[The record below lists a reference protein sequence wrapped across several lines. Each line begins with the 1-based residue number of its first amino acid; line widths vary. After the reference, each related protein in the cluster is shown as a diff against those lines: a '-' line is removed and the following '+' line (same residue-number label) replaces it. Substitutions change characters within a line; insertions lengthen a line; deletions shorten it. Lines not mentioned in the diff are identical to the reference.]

1 MKLLIIRH
9 GEPDYSIDSLTE
21 TGWKEAELL
30 SRRISSLDVAA
41 FYCSPLGRA
50 KDTAAATLKVM
61 GRDAEILPWLR
72 EFPPLVHR
80 PDRANAVAWDWMPAD
95 WTPRDYFYDR
105 NHWQDAPEFQEAHV
119 AQTYQYVTNELDTL
133 LATHGYRRDGVIYRA
148 ERPSCDT
155 LVFFCHFG
163 LECVLLSHLLNI
175 SPMQLWH
182 GTCAAP
188 TSVTTLIS
196 EERQKGIAY
205 FRMSSFGDTSHLYA
219 AGQPVS
225 TAARY
230 QEVFQTPY
238 ERT

>member
-30 SRRISSLDVAA
+30 SHRIAKLDVAA

-50 KDTAAATLKVM
+50 KDTAAATLKAM
-61 GRDAEILPWLR
+61 GREAEILPWLR
-72 EFPPLVHR
+72 EFPPLVQR
-80 PDRANAVAWDWMPAD
+80 PDRANSVAWDWMPGD
-95 WTPRDYFYDR
+95 WTPRGYFYDKD
-105 NHWQDAPEFQEAHV
+105 HWLDAPEFREANV
-119 AQTYQYVTNELDTL
+119 AEAYRSVVSQLDLL
-133 LATHGYRRDGVIYRA
+133 LATHGYCREGQLYRA
-148 ERPSCDT
+148 ERPNRDT

-188 TSVTTLIS
+188 TSVTTLIT
-196 EERQKGIAY
+196 EERQKGIAC

-219 AGQPVS
+219 ADQPIS
-225 TAARY
+225 PAARH
-230 QEVFQTPY
+230 QEVF
-238 ERT
+238 

>member
-30 SRRISSLDVAA
+30 SHRIAKLDVAA

-50 KDTAAATLKVM
+50 KDTAAATLKAM
-61 GRDAEILPWLR
+61 GREAEILPWLR
-72 EFPPLVHR
+72 EFPPLVQR
-80 PDRANAVAWDWMPAD
+80 PDRANSVAWDWMPGD
-95 WTPRDYFYDR
+95 WTPRGYFYDKD
-105 NHWQDAPEFQEAHV
+105 HWLDAPEFREANV
-119 AQTYQYVTNELDTL
+119 AEAYRSVVSQLDLL
-133 LATHGYRRDGVIYRA
+133 LAAHGYQRAGNLYRA
-148 ERPSCDT
+148 ERPNRDT

-188 TSVTTLIS
+188 TSVTTLIT
-196 EERQKGIAY
+196 EERQKGIAC

-219 AGQPVS
+219 AGQPIS
-225 TAARY
+225 PAARY
-230 QEVFQTPY
+230 QEVF
-238 ERT
+238 